1 MPAVGRPYVRRTTK
15 KPALLRNACLACYAR
30 VVKST
35 WGGGGGAL
43 HCLLSPCS
51 LVAPNMV
58 RVIITVIIDPR
69 TVCEVS

>member
-1 MPAVGRPYVRRTTK
+1 MPR
-15 KPALLRNACLACYAR
+15 LLCAGCEEHL
-30 VVKST
+30 
-35 WGGGGGAL
+35 GGGGGAL